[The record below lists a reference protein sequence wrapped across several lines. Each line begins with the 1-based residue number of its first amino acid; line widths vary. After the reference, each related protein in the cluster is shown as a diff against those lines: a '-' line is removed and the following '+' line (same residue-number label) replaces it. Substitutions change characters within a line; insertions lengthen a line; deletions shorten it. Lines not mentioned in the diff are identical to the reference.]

1 MFRRTSAA
9 LPDASVATLI
19 MELRKRALRAALW
32 TVGAYG
38 LDLGTRLLSTLV
50 MTRLLFPAAFGVV
63 AAATAIIVGLGLISD
78 FGVRAVIIQ
87 SPRGEQADFLR
98 SAWVFQGSRGI
109 LLWLVL
115 VVICIAI
122 SLPPVQLS
130 LPADSVFA
138 DHNFPLITSALG
150 ISLILAGFE
159 STALGLNAR
168 QLHLKPLVMVD
179 LTGKLFTIP
188 IMFAWAWFSP
198 SAWALVAGS
207 LASSVIR
214 LVMSHV
220 IVPGPRMAV
229 RWKSEHFREILHF
242 GKWIT
247 VSSLASFITSQSDV
261 IVLGLLL
268 PSSSLG
274 IYFIAKMLVGTIE
287 GLLERLQSS
296 LSLPI
301 FGEVLRTDP
310 RNLRN
315 RYYRFRLPLDLAA
328 GLFSGFI
335 FVAGGLIIN
344 LLYDAR
350 YTDAGPMLQTL
361 AIGLAFYPLQFIRS
375 AFTAVGNTHL
385 VASVAIVE
393 AVSLITFMVAGFM
406 AFGVTGA
413 IIGIAG
419 HRLVPSLVFWILS
432 RQKNWFSFRLEI
444 RIAAMFV
451 LGLLAG
457 KLFLLFSAWIDLP
470 TLRHLLSKSH

>member
-1 MFRRTSAA
+1 
-9 LPDASVATLI
+9 
-19 MELRKRALRAALW
+19 MELRKRALRAGLW

-38 LDLGTRLLSTLV
+38 VDLGTRLLSTLV

-87 SPRGEQADFLR
+87 SPRGEGDDFLR

-109 LLWLVL
+109 LLWLAL
-115 VVICIAI
+115 LLICIAI
-122 SLPPVQLS
+122 GLPPIQLS
-130 LPADSVFA
+130 LPTGSVFA
-138 DHNFPLITSALG
+138 DPNFPMITAALG
-150 ISLILAGFE
+150 INLILAGFE

-168 QLHLKPLVMVD
+168 RLHLRPLLLVD
-179 LTGKLFTIP
+179 LIGKLFTIP

-207 LASSVIR
+207 LASSVVR
-214 LVMSHV
+214 LVLSHAA
-220 IVPGPRMAV
+220 VPGPRMAV
-229 RWKSEHFREILHF
+229 QWKSEHFREIVHF

-247 VSSLASFITSQSDV
+247 LSSIASFITSQSDV
-261 IVLGLLL
+261 IILGLLL
-268 PSSSLG
+268 PSSTLG

-287 GLLERLQSS
+287 GLIERLQSS

-301 FGEVLRTDP
+301 FGEVLRTNP
-310 RNLRN
+310 QNLRN

-328 GLFSGFI
+328 GLFSGFM
-335 FVAGGLIIN
+335 FAAGGLIIH

-350 YTDAGPMLQTL
+350 YADAGPMLQTL

-375 AFTAVGNTHL
+375 AFTAVGETHL

-393 AVSLITFMVAGFM
+393 AVSLITFMVFGFM
-406 AFGVTGA
+406 AFGITGA

-419 HRLVPSLVFWILS
+419 HRLVPSLIFWILS
-432 RQKNWFSFRLEI
+432 YKKHWFSLWLEV
-444 RIAAMFV
+444 RISAMFV
-451 LGLLAG
+451 SGLLTG
-457 KLFLLFSAWIDLP
+457 KLFVLFSAWIDLP